1 MKITLT
7 LDRETLRLLRGL
19 TRTERRP
26 IEEQA
31 GIIFAQAVRRED
43 HVRRRMDAA
52 EKRQD
57 AARMQ

>member
-7 LDRETLRLLRGL
+7 LDPETLRLLRGL
-19 TRTERRP
+19 TRIERRP

-31 GIIFAQAVRRED
+31 HIIFAQAVRRED
-43 HVRRRMDAA
+43 HARRRLQAA